1 MAKKIDLQPIQ
12 EEHIKSLC
20 SFLNFMG
27 VSSKIDP
34 DKGFAR
40 EDIRQPF
47 FGRIKGANVRVVYIK
62 LEGMNIDGI
71 RYSINQMIDPGGAQ
85 ESETITDEWKAGY
98 KFWVERDIGR
108 DKKNLKNLQAAT
120 KEEKKGLLKR
130 EIVDFRWVGGQIA
143 SVLNQDTSLKE
154 PLLAHLITAQTTK
167 NEAGIWIVPVHL
179 PSDKEVKKWIKA
191 QRKEGVDIDSSEDAI
206 KNMMPMGQGVWIN
219 GCATKGHKNEIT
231 PLLLPSKDAFIAC
244 DRIAKHIRDFATA
257 T

>member
-12 EEHIKSLC
+12 EEHIRSLC

-27 VSSKIDP
+27 VNPKIDS
-34 DKGFAR
+34 DKDFVQ

-47 FGRIKGANVRVVYIK
+47 FGNVKGVNIRARYIK
-62 LEGMNIDGI
+62 LEGMKIDGI
-71 RYSINQMIDPGGAQ
+71 GYTIFQVTEDTQGGMAM
-85 ESETITDEWKAGY
+85 TDQWKAGY
-98 KFWVERDIGR
+98 KFWVERDTGR
-108 DKKNLKNLQAAT
+108 EKKNVENLEARMQI
-120 KEEKKGLLKR
+120 KKKGLFKK
-130 EIVDFRWVGGQIA
+130 EIVDFRWVGGRIA
-143 SVLNQDTSLKE
+143 DVLNQDTSLKE

-167 NEAGIWIVPVHL
+167 NEAGIWIVPVPL

-206 KNMMPMGQGVWIN
+206 KNMMPMGQGVWITGWGTN
-219 GCATKGHKNEIT
+219 GRKNEII
-231 PLLLPSKDAFIAC
+231 PLLVPSKDAFIAC